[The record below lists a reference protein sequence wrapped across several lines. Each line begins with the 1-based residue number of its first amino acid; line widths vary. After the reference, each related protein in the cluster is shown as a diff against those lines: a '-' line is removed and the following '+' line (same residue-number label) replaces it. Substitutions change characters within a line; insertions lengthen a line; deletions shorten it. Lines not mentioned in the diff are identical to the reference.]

1 MQWHGEHS
9 EKLGHSI
16 VAAVKVAPEQQQCS
30 VAAHQ
35 AVLLRQVQR
44 AAIASC
50 AAAAAV
56 PEDAALAAWET
67 RNC

>member
-9 EKLGHSI
+9 EKLEHSI
-16 VAAVKVAPEQQQCS
+16 VAAVKVAHEQRQCL

-35 AVLLRQVQR
+35 TVLSRQAQR
-44 AAIASC
+44 AVIAPC

>member
-35 AVLLRQVQR
+35 AVLSRQVQR
-44 AAIASC
+44 AAIAPC
-50 AAAAAV
+50 AAAV

>member
-9 EKLGHSI
+9 EKLEHSI
-16 VAAVKVAPEQQQCS
+16 VAAVKVAHKQRQCS

-35 AVLLRQVQR
+35 TVLSRQAQCAV
-44 AAIASC
+44 IAPC

-67 RNC
+67 RDC

>member
-1 MQWHGEHS
+1 MQWHGERS

-16 VAAVKVAPEQQQCS
+16 VAAVKVAHEQQQCS

-35 AVLLRQVQR
+35 TVLSRQVQH
-44 AAIASC
+44 AAIAPC
-50 AAAAAV
+50 AAAAV

-67 RNC
+67 QNC